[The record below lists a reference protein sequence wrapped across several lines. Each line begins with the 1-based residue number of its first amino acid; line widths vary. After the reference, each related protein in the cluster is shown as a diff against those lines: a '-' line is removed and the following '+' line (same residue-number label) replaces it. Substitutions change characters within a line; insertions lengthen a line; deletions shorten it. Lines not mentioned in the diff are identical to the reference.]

1 MRGIIPVSQNS
12 MDTYAWLRSLWIFI
26 ADWKIQSWLCRLR
39 FQDLVAL
46 SSTVKRHVG
55 LCEPKY
61 VREQTVGNGNCW
73 ICQSPMWNSNNR
85 ALCGIGHNNSRRID
99 QAIIVVKVANVYLNV
114 RTLHKLHTIGSAS
127 CMLANRL
134 TLSSQC
140 CQMVTL
146 QSVYFRAILV

>member
-1 MRGIIPVSQNS
+1 
-12 MDTYAWLRSLWIFI
+12 
-26 ADWKIQSWLCRLR
+26 
-39 FQDLVAL
+39 
-46 SSTVKRHVG
+46 
-55 LCEPKY
+55 
-61 VREQTVGNGNCW
+61 
-73 ICQSPMWNSNNR
+73 MWNSNNR